1 MSPVRRL
8 WPALARLIAIG
19 PAASAQATE
28 AVDAVARLT
37 SREME
42 R

>member
-1 MSPVRRL
+1 MRRL
-8 WPALARLIAIG
+8 WPAHAWLIAIG
-19 PAASAQATE
+19 PAALAQTTE

-37 SREME
+37 FREME